1 MPTIAECGGFLYL
14 QKELEDADGQVWE
27 MTGVLDGSG
36 FRTNRLQR
44 FGYAVMTAKENSMLF
59 EKGESIPVHEF
70 HYWDCTQNGT
80 AFEMKKPVGNKI
92 LGGKR
97 SRKQSVCRLSAFIFS
112 GRAKAGRTVCQG
124 SGKMAGKAKGEGI
137 VNLERLSNQLNQISE
152 PDKKAASEAKQ
163 RWDSVAKP
171 LGSLG
176 LLEDALIR
184 IAALT
189 GSADID
195 LSVRRLYLMCA
206 DNGVVAQNV
215 TQTGSEVTARMAD
228 SFAAGKSSA
237 CRMAKVA
244 NCQVEAVD
252 LGILNYPGNPGVRNC
267 RIANGT
273 ADITQK
279 PAMTKAELYRCIE
292 TGIGL
297 VKCAKEDRVKLLV
310 TGEMGIGNTTTS
322 SAVASVL
329 LGCDPLLVT
338 GRGAG
343 LSDSGLSRKLE
354 AIKKAIKLHHPD
366 PEDPLSVLSMLG
378 GFDIAGM
385 VGLYL
390 GGALY
395 QVPVLIDGVIS
406 AVAALLAVKICPASK
421 KAMLATHVS
430 AEPAGCMILDA
441 IGLEPMITA
450 GMRLGEGTGALCA
463 IPMLDMACSV
473 YQGSTFGEL
482 SIEAYEEQGSQ
493 L

>member
-1 MPTIAECGGFLYL
+1 M
-14 QKELEDADGQVWE
+14 
-27 MTGVLDGSG
+27 
-36 FRTNRLQR
+36 
-44 FGYAVMTAKENSMLF
+44 
-59 EKGESIPVHEF
+59 EF
-70 HYWDCTQNGT
+70 
-80 AFEMKKPVGNKI
+80 KI
-92 LGGKR
+92 
-97 SRKQSVCRLSAFIFS
+97 
-112 GRAKAGRTVCQG
+112 
-124 SGKMAGKAKGEGI
+124 E
-137 VNLERLSNQLNQISE
+137 E
-152 PDKKAASEAKQ
+152 PDKKIRQEIKAN
-163 RWDSVAKP
+163 WDRVAKP
-171 LGSLG
+171 LDGLGEFEG
-176 LLEDALIR
+176 LLAR
-184 IAALT
+184 IGAIL
-189 GSADID
+189 GSPEIDIAKKA
-195 LSVRRLYLMCA
+195 VIVMCA
-206 DNGVVAQNV
+206 DNGVVAEGISQSGQEITAAV
-215 TQTGSEVTARMAD
+215 TENLGKRNTSVCKMAQTVGAEI
-228 SFAAGKSSA
+228 FP
-237 CRMAKVA
+237 
-244 NCQVEAVD
+244 VD
-252 LGILNYPGNPGVRNC
+252 IGVNTDRIFPGVISRKVKK
-267 RIANGT
+267 GT
-273 ADITQK
+273 NDFLLK
-279 PAMTKAELYRCIE
+279 PAMSEREAMQAVRVGME
-292 TGIGL
+292 L
-297 VKCAKEDRVKLLV
+297 VKECKEAGYTLLG

-329 LGCDPLLVT
+329 LSCDPLLVT

-430 AEPAGCMILDA
+430 AEPAGYMILDA

>member
-1 MPTIAECGGFLYL
+1 M
-14 QKELEDADGQVWE
+14 
-27 MTGVLDGSG
+27 
-36 FRTNRLQR
+36 
-44 FGYAVMTAKENSMLF
+44 
-59 EKGESIPVHEF
+59 EF
-70 HYWDCTQNGT
+70 II
-80 AFEMKKPVGNKI
+80 E
-92 LGGKR
+92 
-97 SRKQSVCRLSAFIFS
+97 
-112 GRAKAGRTVCQG
+112 
-124 SGKMAGKAKGEGI
+124 
-137 VNLERLSNQLNQISE
+137 E
-152 PDKKAASEAKQ
+152 PDKKIGQEIKAN
-163 RWDSVAKP
+163 WDRLAKP
-171 LGSLG
+171 LDGLGEFEG
-176 LLEDALIR
+176 LLAR
-184 IAALT
+184 IGAIL
-189 GSADID
+189 GSPEIDIAKKA
-195 LSVRRLYLMCA
+195 VIVMCA
-206 DNGVVAQNV
+206 DNGVVAEGISQSGQEITAAV
-215 TQTGSEVTARMAD
+215 TENL
-228 SFAAGKSSA
+228 GKRNTSV
-237 CRMAKVA
+237 CKMAKVVGA
-244 NCQVEAVD
+244 EIFPVD
-252 LGILNYPGNPGVRNC
+252 IGVNTDRIFPGVISRKVKK
-267 RIANGT
+267 GT
-273 ADITQK
+273 NDFLLK
-279 PAMTKAELYRCIE
+279 PAMSEREAMQAVRVGME
-292 TGIGL
+292 L
-297 VKCAKEDRVKLLV
+297 VKECKEAGYTLLG

-493 L
+493 P